1 MSAYK
6 GCPTITHKNFLK
18 DSLLFIEKYKPK
30 YVVQKIFLSDK
41 NEDFNNL
48 LLDLCYKYN
57 NKEIYRPASASLGTT
72 EAYLIM
78 SEYVGVSEYAEFKD
92 VIVKNLSQAYKE
104 LSEDRLINSNIL
116 NENIKNIYISKKKEK
131 ENIGLENLEDRQ
143 KYRVAEVQRYWQC
156 EMKHIESYSKT
167 MWFNMGIHHNI
178 PNSSN
183 IKAYKDS
190 DAAAILKLHTPGV
203 YITKQFGGR
212 TMSVACGE
220 YEVAYDGIRFVPLKL
235 VYNKKFLTDCDYYY
249 TADCV
254 APFLLVN
261 DALRLFQ
268 ADRKLKAVDFS
279 KFRPYKAEI
288 CLVEGVPGSGKT
300 YEIVH
305 SVRNEQIVFT

>member
-1 MSAYK
+1 
-6 GCPTITHKNFLK
+6 
-18 DSLLFIEKYKPK
+18 
-30 YVVQKIFLSDK
+30 VQKIFLSDK

-78 SEYVGVSEYAEFKD
+78 SEYVGVSEYAEFKG

-104 LSEDRLINSNIL
+104 LSEDRLISSNIL

-167 MWFNMGIHHNI
+167 MWFNIRIHHNI

-190 DAAAILKLHTPGV
+190 DSAAILKLHTPGV
-203 YITKQFGGR
+203 YITYNLVVVQCLLRADNMKL
-212 TMSVACGE
+212 
-220 YEVAYDGIRFVPLKL
+220 PLMEFAL
-235 VYNKKFLTDCDYYY
+235 FL
-249 TADCV
+249 
-254 APFLLVN
+254 
-261 DALRLFQ
+261 
-268 ADRKLKAVDFS
+268 
-279 KFRPYKAEI
+279 
-288 CLVEGVPGSGKT
+288 
-300 YEIVH
+300 
-305 SVRNEQIVFT
+305 